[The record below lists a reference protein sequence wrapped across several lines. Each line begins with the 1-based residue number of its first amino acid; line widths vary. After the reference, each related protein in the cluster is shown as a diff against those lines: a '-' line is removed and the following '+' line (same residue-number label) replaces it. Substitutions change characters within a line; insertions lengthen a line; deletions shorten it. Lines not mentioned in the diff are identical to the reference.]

1 MTLEEHDSDDK
12 MSLPKA
18 RSPITIDITISREL
32 YHRIRL
38 AANLNNLSPKDY
50 IEHTLGEAVPGEASL
65 TQREHRPITREA
77 IERLRE
83 IREAIMRDRG
93 GKPFEQDSA
102 ELIRE
107 EREKRTRYLMGEDD
121 DL

>member
-1 MTLEEHDSDDK
+1 MTPEEHDPDDK
-12 MSLPKA
+12 LSLPKTH
-18 RSPITIDITISREL
+18 SYITIDINISREL
-32 YHRIRL
+32 YYRIRL
-38 AANLNNLSPKDY
+38 AASQNKLSLNEYL
-50 IEHTLGEAVPGEASL
+50 EHILGEAVPGEASL

-83 IREAIMRDRG
+83 ISEKIMQDRG

-107 EREKRTRYLMGEDD
+107 EREKRSRYLEE
-121 DL
+121 L